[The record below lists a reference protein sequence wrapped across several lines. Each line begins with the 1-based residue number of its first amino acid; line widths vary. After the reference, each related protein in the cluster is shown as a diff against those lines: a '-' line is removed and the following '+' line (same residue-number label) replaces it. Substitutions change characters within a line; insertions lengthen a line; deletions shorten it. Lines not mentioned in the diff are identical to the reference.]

1 MARRL
6 GERLN
11 GSTFAKVFTSPLRRA
26 VQTCQLA
33 GFGAVAEIDRD
44 LIEWDYGEYEGRLS
58 ADILAERPGW
68 QLFRDG
74 CPGGESP
81 DDVAARADRVVE
93 RVRRVG
99 ADVLLFSSGHF
110 LRVLAARWIG
120 AEPIVGRSLM
130 LSTASLSSL
139 SHEHSTDPAI
149 RLWNDTAH
157 VLASSGEEG
166 HVHPHERRVN
176 RESCL

>member
-1 MARRL
+1 
-6 GERLN
+6 
-11 GSTFAKVFTSPLRRA
+11 
-26 VQTCQLA
+26 VQTCNLA
-33 GFGAVAEIDRD
+33 GFGAVAEIERD
-44 LIEWDYGEYEGRLS
+44 LVEWDYGEYEGRLS

-81 DDVAARADRVVE
+81 NEVAARADRMVDL
-93 RVRRVG
+93 VRRVG

-110 LRVLAARWIG
+110 LRMLAARWIG

-139 SHEHSTDPAI
+139 SHEHSADPAI

-157 VLASSGEEG
+157 IATSHGHEHRVLHSSAG
-166 HVHPHERRVN
+166 
-176 RESCL
+176 